1 MMKVYLYDTTLRDGA
16 QAEGINYTVSDKL
29 KIARKLISFGIDYL
43 EGGWPGANPKD
54 LEFFQEAKKLDFNK
68 TKLAAFGSTRH
79 PRLKVKDDPNLLN
92 LIKSEA
98 PVVTVFGK
106 SWDLHVESA
115 LATTLENNLLMVYET
130 VAFLKEVGREV
141 VFDAEH
147 FFDGFKNNPEYAL
160 KVIEQAVRA
169 GADFIVLCDTN
180 GGSLPKEIRAGVEA
194 ALKIHPRIGI
204 HAHNDSELAVA
215 NSLIAVEAGA
225 TMVQGTINGYG
236 ERCGNA
242 NLCSVIPNLI
252 LKMGVEVN
260 CQDNL
265 KNLTRLSRYV
275 AEIANLHPNPYQ
287 PYTGQSAFTHK
298 GGVHASAL
306 LKDKGTYE
314 HIPPELVGNH
324 RKVSI
329 SDQAGVSNLLF
340 NSENLGLSEEEVK
353 TYGKELVAAIK
364 AMEHQGYQF
373 EGAEA
378 SLELLVRKVTG
389 KLSEPFKIDNSKL
402 IIEIKED
409 GRVLSEAVVKV
420 RVGDTTIHTA
430 SDGNGP
436 VNALDNA
443 LRKALL
449 EIYPNL
455 SELKL
460 TDYKVRVLNEK
471 AGTEAVV
478 RVLIE
483 SSAGEKSIN
492 TVGVST
498 NIIEASLKALT
509 DSLIYFLIN
518 NNEGTVS

>member
-1 MMKVYLYDTTLRDGA
+1 MKVYLYDTTLRDGA

-29 KIARKLISFGIDYL
+29 KIAKKLISFGIDYL

-54 LEFFQEAKKLDFNK
+54 LEFFQEAKKLDFAN
-68 TKLAAFGSTRH
+68 TKLCAFGSTRH
-79 PRLKVKDDPNLLN
+79 PKLLVKDDPNLFN

-98 PVVTVFGK
+98 PVVTIFGK
-106 SWDLHVESA
+106 TWDLHVEIA
-115 LATTLENNLLMVYET
+115 LETTLENNLLMVYET
-130 VAFLKEVGREV
+130 VAFLKEAGREV

-147 FFDGFKNNPEYAL
+147 FFDGYKNNPEYAL
-160 KVIEQAVRA
+160 KVIEKAFAA

-180 GGSLPKEIRAGVEA
+180 GGSLPDQIRAGVIE
-194 ALKIHPRIGI
+194 ALKIHPQIGI
-204 HAHNDSELAVA
+204 HAHNDAELAVA
-215 NSLIAVEAGA
+215 NSLEAIKAGA
-225 TMVQGTINGYG
+225 VMVQGTVNGYG

-242 NLCSVIPNLI
+242 NLCSIIPNLS
-252 LKMGVEVN
+252 LKMGVELN
-260 CQDNL
+260 CRQNL
-265 KNLTRLSRYV
+265 PYLTRLSRYV

-314 HIPPELVGNH
+314 HISPELVGNH

-329 SDQAGVSNLLF
+329 SDQAGVSNLLY
-340 NSENLGLSEEEVK
+340 NSESLGLSAEEVK
-353 TYGKELVAAIK
+353 VFGRELVAAVK
-364 AMEHQGYQF
+364 EMEHQGYQF

-378 SLELLVRKVTG
+378 SLELLARKVTG
-389 KLSEPFKIDNSKL
+389 KLLEPFKIANSKL

-449 EIYPNL
+449 EIYPDL
-455 SELKL
+455 SQLKL

-483 SSAGEKSIN
+483 SSAGEKNIN

-518 NNEGTVS
+518 KEGTVS